1 MLSAWRSHL
10 VRSRRGN
17 ALAVTAVG
25 LIPIIGV
32 LAVVLDGGLLMVE
45 RRHAQAVADAGA
57 YAAAG
62 YLYKNY
68 TTDKGLDPSGSAK
81 KLALEIASLNGYTND
96 GVTSTVTVNIPP
108 QSGTFSGKSGYA
120 EVIVSASLTRYF
132 SALWGAG
139 TMTAGARSVGRGYVK
154 SGPASIIVL
163 DPTGQQALDLSGSAN
178 VVTDGNVYVDS
189 NHLKAFVGSA
199 TATLTAPVVDITGN
213 KDLSGSSQII
223 GTVNTGTS
231 PVSDPLASLPPP
243 DPTTLTVR
251 STSQYQASGGSPTL
265 YPGVYT
271 GGIALSGANATL
283 MPGIYYLK
291 GGDFAMSG
299 SASVTGTGV
308 MLYNDNGGG
317 KMALSASGTINL
329 TPPTSG
335 TYAGIVIY
343 QNRSSTQ
350 RIDLSGSSGSSVTGT
365 IYAAG
370 GMLNLSGSSG
380 SSQVGSQLICYD
392 LVLSGSATLKVVSGN
407 GGGNARVL
415 NLAQ

>member
-1 MLSAWRSHL
+1 MLRAQRSLL

-25 LIPIIGV
+25 LIPIVGA
-32 LAVVLDGGLLMVE
+32 LAIVLDGGLLMIE
-45 RRHAQAVADAGA
+45 RRHAQAVADAAA

-62 YLYKNY
+62 SLYKNY
-68 TTDKGLDPSGSAK
+68 STDKGLDPNGSAK
-81 KLALEIASLNGYTND
+81 KLALSMAALNGYAND

-108 QSGTFSGKSGYA
+108 QSGTFLNKSGYA
-120 EVIVSASLTRYF
+120 EVIVAYNLTKCF

-139 TMTAGARSVGRGYVK
+139 TMTAGARSVGRGYTK
-154 SGPASIIVL
+154 AGPASILVL

-178 VVTDGNVYVDS
+178 VVTDGNVVVDS
-189 NHLKAFVGSA
+189 NNSKALVGSA
-199 TATLTAPVVDITGN
+199 TSKLTAPVIDITGN
-213 KDLSGSSQII
+213 ESLSGSSQLV

-231 PVSDPLASLPPP
+231 PMADPLASLPPP
-243 DPTTLTVR
+243 DPATLTVR

-265 YPGVYT
+265 YPGVYK

-283 MPGIYYLK
+283 MPGIYYLQ

-299 SASVTGTGV
+299 ASSVTGTGV
-308 MLYNDNGGG
+308 MIYNDNGGG
-317 KMALSASGTINL
+317 KMALSSSGTINL

-335 TYAGIVIY
+335 PYAGIGIY

-370 GMLNLSGSSG
+370 AMLNLSGSSG

-392 LVLSGSATLKVVSGN
+392 LVLSGSATLEVTSGN
-407 GGGNARVL
+407 SSGKGRVL
-415 NLAQ
+415 NIAQ